1 MYGTNESSSTPTF
14 NDDDWEAIFG
24 TEDEIDDAKK
34 PNQNSEPD
42 AEKPKQSGKLDSLNE
57 FVSTKTNAEV
67 PTVYSRQIACS
78 STGTVMP
85 DNKSEMSAVARKRQ
99 DIVHPAKQAQSTL
112 SSMVVMDLCMKR
124 EQKLR
129 VEGNIVEANALNTV
143 GFSVMNL
150 IAKVMD
156 LLQSNECIHVGSLI
170 LEAVKVLM
178 DKGSDDWGSL
188 ILCAESIHA
197 LVEEVRLKSAGLI
210 NVEQPKTLN
219 KTENKLDKK
228 EHATKLA
235 RERKKRKWEAVF
247 AKKQQEANEKR
258 KCRVMQRTESQ
269 IVLHSSVVHQAA
281 NYLNATNRDGSAV
294 LMAANKFKN
303 RQEERRWQT
312 KKNPHIN
319 EETSSSSQ
327 SNVSDTNFHGIP
339 NLPDDKRF
347 IGPIRAEA
355 LMEGCEESDSSN
367 STTLPVFPVQRNSN
381 HCCLQRSNSFP
392 SSLTETPTKCCI
404 SSHIRNDLP
413 VIREAD
419 SPRLI
424 SNIPRQTVTSSCL
437 STFVEISSSSQ
448 RSQPDI
454 NSIST
459 VNSIKAKFV
468 VPLAQKYDNLNFAKI
483 RKAGTKLNESAV
495 EKSRSRKKNVR
506 FLAESEYSV
515 FEIPS
520 DPNTTAAILGIIR
533 VPDYHKKYTRG
544 SEEVRK
550 KQMENL
556 SPREYDFF
564 LGPTI
569 SRPIGSVNARSFCES
584 CEFVRGDICN
594 WLIVGSRFDRFNENV
609 FNVKKSGC
617 PKTHLSRANYPPIHF
632 RILSDALTHIFINV
646 SSLKIFLAVG
656 EDWIVKKSM
665 MPEEFTSFIR
675 RFAGILYELYV
686 KEYMLE
692 HTKEMEFMEDS
703 GKIKTG
709 YAYVE
714 MPSVILFTVP
724 SVSDSDTEVKC
735 AFYNS
740 AIRELVQNWD
750 TTSRS
755 PYYHNATKQCIEL
768 RLIDWRQICINENAI
783 SNSSMITVL
792 MKHLME
798 EWGICM
804 APVNRP

>member
-1 MYGTNESSSTPTF
+1 MKTQECCGRKSGDDMSNGVLVESQASRFHCPVRDVSSYYLPWCVIANDMYGTNESSSTPTF

-85 DNKSEMSAVARKRQ
+85 DNKSEMSAVARKGKISYIRRSKPR
-99 DIVHPAKQAQSTL
+99 VLCRAV
-112 SSMVVMDLCMKR
+112 MVVMDLCMKR

-228 EHATKLA
+228 EHATK
-235 RERKKRKWEAVF
+235 
-247 AKKQQEANEKR
+247 QEANEKR

-303 RQEERRWQT
+303 R
-312 KKNPHIN
+312 
-319 EETSSSSQ
+319 
-327 SNVSDTNFHGIP
+327 IP

-367 STTLPVFPVQRNSN
+367 STTLPVFPAVSVTIDYNETEQMTVQRNSN

-404 SSHIRNDLP
+404 SSHIRNDVAP

-520 DPNTTAAILGIIR
+520 DPNTTAEVLGIIR

-594 WLIVGSRFDRFNENV
+594 W
-609 FNVKKSGC
+609 
-617 PKTHLSRANYPPIHF
+617 
-632 RILSDALTHIFINV
+632 ILSDALTHIFINV

-724 SVSDSDTEVKC
+724 SASFSSVSDSDTEVKC